1 MQQCEYAY
9 HWAWVRRC
17 SDRGSYTADMISKG
31 NLNEQRRMMPLRE
44 DPCEVPRSIIDWV
57 KDKRM
62 DFGWSKLILKELEEK
77 GVEVVTPY

>member
-1 MQQCEYAY
+1 
-9 HWAWVRRC
+9 
-17 SDRGSYTADMISKG
+17 MISKG
-31 NLNEQRRMMPLRE
+31 NLKEQIRMMPLRE

-57 KDKRM
+57 KDPRM

>member
-1 MQQCEYAY
+1 MKAQG
-9 HWAWVRRC
+9 
-17 SDRGSYTADMISKG
+17 DRGSYTADMISKG

-57 KDKRM
+57 KDPRM

>member
-1 MQQCEYAY
+1 
-9 HWAWVRRC
+9 
-17 SDRGSYTADMISKG
+17 MISKG
-31 NLNEQRRMMPLRE
+31 NLKEQRRMMPLRE

-57 KDKRM
+57 KDPRM

>member
-1 MQQCEYAY
+1 
-9 HWAWVRRC
+9 
-17 SDRGSYTADMISKG
+17 
-31 NLNEQRRMMPLRE
+31 MMPLRE

-77 GVEVVTPY
+77 GVEDVTLY